1 MLLKRSDIGEMPL
14 LNKIRA
20 LKNKNTILKFLIVL
34 VVLFVFYSIPRKY
47 FGEKFPIC
55 IYRILFKQ
63 NCLGCGTTR
72 AIWSMLHLKIKD
84 AIEYNKLIIISFPLL
99 VGCTISWIKKDKKV

>member
-1 MLLKRSDIGEMPL
+1 MPL

-20 LKNKNTILKFLIVL
+20 LKNKNTVLKFLIVL
-34 VVLFVFYSIPRKY
+34 AVLSVFYSIPRKY

-63 NCLGCGTTR
+63 NCFGCGTTR
-72 AIWSMLHLKIKD
+72 AIWSILHLKIKD

-99 VGCTISWIKKDKKV
+99 VGCTISWINKDKKCVK